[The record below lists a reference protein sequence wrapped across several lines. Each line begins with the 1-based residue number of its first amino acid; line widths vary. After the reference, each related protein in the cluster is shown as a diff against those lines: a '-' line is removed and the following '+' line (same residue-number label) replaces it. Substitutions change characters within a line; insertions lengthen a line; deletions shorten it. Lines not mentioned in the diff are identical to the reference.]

1 MRAGWPV
8 GAVLGSESELLE
20 RYGVSRPTL
29 REAIRL
35 LEHRQIAVMRRGPGG
50 GLSVTA
56 PDSSAVAGAATAY
69 LEYSHVTVRDVVEG
83 LTVLQ
88 PMAAAL
94 AARRIDED
102 GIVRL
107 RRLVSSEP
115 AGGQWDRHHR
125 FHGELAVIS
134 GDPALELFI
143 DVSAQLLDR
152 YAARTLATRPIWA
165 AEMAR
170 TEGDVARAQAR
181 LAEAVIQGN
190 AQLAEH
196 IAARHL
202 AAMLSWVE
210 ETGAR
215 LTGVAGEAG
224 SDGSPA
230 IPAARLATA
239 VAERIRQDI
248 RRSGWTVGANLG
260 AEPLL
265 QHRYQVSRTVLR
277 EAVRLLEYQGV
288 ASMRT
293 GRSGGLLVAEPDA
306 DAVAAAVSL
315 YLNYRHVR
323 SRGLAAVQMTIELG
337 CLDILAGRFG
347 EQAKDGLRAAVAA
360 EASGPPGTE
369 QAFHVALAELTRN
382 PVLGLW
388 VRVLHSLLSDGADAA
403 GEWKSADGL
412 EGGGLRAVQETHV
425 GIATAL
431 LQDDAA
437 LARHRML
444 RHLQQF

>member
-35 LEHRQIAVMRRGPGG
+35 LEHRQIATMRRGPGG

-83 LTVLQ
+83 LAVLQ

-102 GIVRL
+102 GISKL

-170 TEGDVARAQAR
+170 TEGDVAHAQAR

-190 AQLAEH
+190 SQLAEH
-196 IAARHL
+196 IATRHL
-202 AAMLSWVE
+202 TAMLSWVE

-215 LTGVAGEAG
+215 LSGVAGEGG
-224 SDGSPA
+224 SDGNTTRPA
-230 IPAARLATA
+230 GRLATTL
-239 VAERIRQDI
+239 AERIRRDI
-248 RRSGWTVGANLG
+248 RRTGWVVGANLG

-265 QHRYQVSRTVLR
+265 QDRYQVSRTVLR

-293 GRSGGLLVAEPDA
+293 GRSGGLLVAEPNA
-306 DAVAAAVSL
+306 DAVAAAVTL

-337 CLDILAGRFG
+337 CLDILARRFD
-347 EQAKDGLRAAVAA
+347 EQAMDRLRVAVAA
-360 EASGPPGTE
+360 EASEPRTE
-369 QAFHVALAELTRN
+369 QAFHVALAELTGN

-388 VRVLHSLLSDGADAA
+388 VRVLHSLLSDSSEAA
-403 GEWKSADGL
+403 GEWEPADGRQRR
-412 EGGGLRAVQETHV
+412 LRAAQEAHF
-425 GIATAL
+425 GIAAAL
-431 LQDDAA
+431 LDGDPA

>member
-1 MRAGWPV
+1 
-8 GAVLGSESELLE
+8 
-20 RYGVSRPTL
+20 
-29 REAIRL
+29 
-35 LEHRQIAVMRRGPGG
+35 
-50 GLSVTA
+50 
-56 PDSSAVAGAATAY
+56 
-69 LEYSHVTVRDVVEG
+69 
-83 LTVLQ
+83 
-88 PMAAAL
+88 
-94 AARRIDED
+94 
-102 GIVRL
+102 
-107 RRLVSSEP
+107 
-115 AGGQWDRHHR
+115 
-125 FHGELAVIS
+125 
-134 GDPALELFI
+134 
-143 DVSAQLLDR
+143 
-152 YAARTLATRPIWA
+152 
-165 AEMAR
+165 MAR

-239 VAERIRQDI
+239 VAERIRHDI

-403 GEWKSADGL
+403 GEWKSADDL

-431 LQDDAA
+431 LQGDAA